1 MPARRRR
8 IIVGQEALSLPR
20 SGFVWHE
27 LMSTDPKQSEDFYQ
41 QVAGVSVT
49 LYGDGADAY
58 RMLLVGGQ
66 PVGGMAG
73 PRPDQEGWPSGGP
86 EAHWIAYLGT
96 NDVDAAARKAEE
108 LGGEVLLSP
117 IDVPGMGRAAVLRDP
132 QGAAFGVFASAGE
145 G

>member
-1 MPARRRR
+1 
-8 IIVGQEALSLPR
+8 VGQEALSLPR

-27 LMSTDPKQSEDFYQ
+27 LMSRDPKQSEDFYL
-41 QVAGVSVT
+41 QVAGVKVT
-49 LYGDGADAY
+49 LMGDEPDAY

-86 EAHWIAYLGT
+86 EAHWIAYFGT
-96 NDVDAAARKAEE
+96 HDVDAAARKAQE
-108 LGGEVLLSP
+108 LGGEVLLP
-117 IDVPGMGRAAVLRDP
+117 PVDVPGMGRAAVLRDP

>member
-1 MPARRRR
+1 MTKEV
-8 IIVGQEALSLPR
+8 IVGQETLSLPR

-49 LYGDGADAY
+49 LIGDEPEAY

-86 EAHWIAYLGT
+86 EAHWIAYFGT
-96 NDVDAAARKAEE
+96 DDVDAAALKAQE
-108 LGGEVLLSP
+108 LGGEVLLP
-117 IDVPGMGRAAVLRDP
+117 PVDVPGMGRAAVLRDP
-132 QGAAFGVFASAGE
+132 QGAAFGVFESAGE

>member
-8 IIVGQEALSLPR
+8 FIVGQEEVSLPR

-41 QVAGVSVT
+41 QVAGVSVA
-49 LYGDGADAY
+49 LVGEEPEAY
-58 RMLLVGGQ
+58 RMLLVDGQ

-73 PRPDQEGWPSGGP
+73 PRPDQERWPSGGP
-86 EAHWIAYLGT
+86 QAHWIAYLGT
-96 NDVDAAARKAEE
+96 DDVDTAARNAQE
-108 LGGEVLLSP
+108 LGGDVLLP
-117 IDVPGMGRAAVLRDP
+117 PVDVPGMGRAAVLRDP
-132 QGAAFGVFASAGE
+132 QGAAFGVFSSAG